1 MRVRMLS
8 RAAGPHWSASAGDEV
23 DLPLKE
29 AAGLV
34 SGGYAIALDPPVV
47 ETAAIDPAR
56 EKAVQKKPQPRRK

>member
-1 MRVRMLS
+1 MLT
-8 RAAGPHWSASAGDEV
+8 RAAGPHWAAAAGDEV

-34 SGGYAIALDPPVV
+34 SGGFAIALDPPVI

-56 EKAVQKKPQPRRK
+56 EKAVKTKPKPKKK